1 MSRKTGRRYSRGQVK
16 RLTTDAEK
24 MATRRAIEKQYAKSM
39 ERPNGLSPGDL
50 DPPKMV
56 RA

>member
-24 MATRRAIEKQYAKSM
+24 MATRRAIEKQYAKSP
-39 ERPNGLSPGDL
+39 ERPDGLSPGDL